1 MATPKGWYATAR
13 IGGGA
18 DALDAIDGDDLTD
31 KDVAIVLA
39 NNIFWLYLLDDD
51 GAGAESDPGRIL
63 PDANPGTKVWILQ
76 KCFGEKNQIE
86 ILVLGMDPWQHNV
99 KSIKKSVTETIL
111 LLEEV
116 TEK

>member
-1 MATPKGWYATAR
+1 MTA
-13 IGGGA
+13 
-18 DALDAIDGDDLTD
+18 DEAIFKML
-31 KDVAIVLA
+31 VQVL
-39 NNIFWLYLLDDD
+39 
-51 GAGAESDPGRIL
+51 
-63 PDANPGTKVWILQ
+63 
-76 KCFGEKNQIE
+76 KNQIE